1 MSNLKP
7 NNQKKKHSNEQGAVM
22 FASIF
27 ATTAFLLI
35 VAMIMDFGLFYYRQ
49 ARLQNAADSAAT
61 AVAASIESTDEDMKK
76 TALSYLKKNGMNYD
90 EDKIQIKITK
100 RGLLD
105 EAAAA
110 DDYLTTGY
118 LKLEVKVETGT
129 IFGPLLHLD
138 SLMLHSSSFVKVSA
152 DYTNRMPRA
161 LNYTLF
167 AGSSNGTNANAAMQ
181 INGRTGTVTN
191 ILSSGLESF
200 LNGVNENLIQPL
212 IGFFG
217 GTPNYTDL
225 VHINLSEAIT
235 NGDIHS
241 NSTMDIGVQAVNVS
255 RIKDDNLQETKK
267 DANGKPKQ
275 AVNPDGSP
283 KYQTDENGNYLY
295 QVVKDEN
302 GNPVPKTDS
311 KGNIIYTNQPK
322 KDANGNPIY
331 KTDENGNF
339 ITDADGNYVY
349 EKEPEYKMEKIPVYV
364 YENYTQSTS
373 GDNSANDYGQVTYT
387 AVKDIIFTNTSWN
400 EDSVRL
406 YVQNQQKV
414 EKTQTALAILN
425 MIDYADVTNL
435 ATLKEKYLQKAEAF
449 IESKSGVITQKQQ
462 DEIKAQ
468 KDNLIF
474 DKDNKV
480 ITLAGQEAIVYD
492 INRTDSNA
500 MLEQAYT
507 DSNTNASS
515 TETDGIVFEK
525 SKLFDQISNNEDQLY
540 KTNSTELLFK
550 NEADTKDTLDYQL
563 EVGSGNNR
571 YTIKVTGDKVNRD
584 YDKTHSEG
592 PGSTYSRSATAI
604 DAKYAMYKTFQQRLG
619 EDGRGRSVRS
629 SAPDRAL
636 GIQPGKKREI
646 SSGDHRGE

>member
-76 TALSYLKKNGMNYD
+76 TAISYLKKNGMNYD

-167 AGSSNGTNANAAMQ
+167 AGSSNGTNADAAMQ

-255 RIKDDNLQETKK
+255 RIKDGNLQETKK
-267 DANGKPKQ
+267 DSNGKPKQ

-331 KTDENGNF
+331 KNPC
-339 ITDADGNYVY
+339 IC
-349 EKEPEYKMEKIPVYV
+349 I
-364 YENYTQSTS
+364 
-373 GDNSANDYGQVTYT
+373 
-387 AVKDIIFTNTSWN
+387 
-400 EDSVRL
+400 
-406 YVQNQQKV
+406 
-414 EKTQTALAILN
+414 
-425 MIDYADVTNL
+425 
-435 ATLKEKYLQKAEAF
+435 
-449 IESKSGVITQKQQ
+449 
-462 DEIKAQ
+462 
-468 KDNLIF
+468 
-474 DKDNKV
+474 
-480 ITLAGQEAIVYD
+480 
-492 INRTDSNA
+492 
-500 MLEQAYT
+500 
-507 DSNTNASS
+507 
-515 TETDGIVFEK
+515 
-525 SKLFDQISNNEDQLY
+525 
-540 KTNSTELLFK
+540 
-550 NEADTKDTLDYQL
+550 
-563 EVGSGNNR
+563 
-571 YTIKVTGDKVNRD
+571 
-584 YDKTHSEG
+584 
-592 PGSTYSRSATAI
+592 
-604 DAKYAMYKTFQQRLG
+604 
-619 EDGRGRSVRS
+619 
-629 SAPDRAL
+629 
-636 GIQPGKKREI
+636 
-646 SSGDHRGE
+646 